1 VIVTLAAK
9 HYEEFYDKASTTK
22 F

>member
-1 VIVTLAAK
+1 VTLAAK